1 MSGSKGAQPLTPQK
15 KEILQSLLARAG
27 IHHEEAEPS
36 TPSDFF
42 LVDLQSMSDAPK
54 RQSDDYLGDEQA
66 PKRMFAIHVPYV
78 AEGPPQPFLVGKTPR
93 GKPIYLP
100 QDVPNVTTWG
110 RSIIQIGKFMAKR
123 GEPNLTYAE
132 LFEDRTN
139 IEKCSYVKWAIA
151 QTDSAKGLLLDLAS
165 YLRVRSDEEAEGEQ
179 LPFIPGTSTLRVFK

>member
-42 LVDLQSMSDAPK
+42 LVDLQSMSD
-54 RQSDDYLGDEQA
+54 EQA
-66 PKRMFAIHVPYV
+66 PKRMFAIDVPYV

>member
-27 IHHEEAEPS
+27 IHHEEAEPP
-36 TPSDFF
+36 TLSDFI

-54 RQSDDYLGDEQA
+54 RQSDDLGDE
-66 PKRMFAIHVPYV
+66 RMFAIDVPYV
-78 AEGPPQPFLVGKTPR
+78 TEGPPQPFLVGKTPR

-123 GEPNLTYAE
+123 GEPNLSYAE

-139 IEKCSYVKWAIA
+139 VEKCSYVKWVIA

>member
-27 IHHEEAEPS
+27 IHHE
-36 TPSDFF
+36 F

-54 RQSDDYLGDEQA
+54 RQSDDLGDEQA
-66 PKRMFAIHVPYV
+66 PKRMFAIDVPYV
-78 AEGPPQPFLVGKTPR
+78 TEGPPQPFLVGKTPR

-123 GEPNLTYAE
+123 GEPNLSYAG

-139 IEKCSYVKWAIA
+139 VEKCGYVKWVIA

-165 YLRVRSDEEAEGEQ
+165 YLRVRWDEEAEGEQ